1 MGRSR
6 LLNILLR
13 MRPFTTLVYIL
24 FIQKK
29 QINLMNT
36 FLFLTDFDL
45 MAFLQGDSFINALKS
60 LGLAILVWMIGTI
73 VINQTVKVLAN
84 TMEKA
89 KMDASLRPF
98 LVSMAGTLLKV
109 LLMLAVAST
118 LGMEVTSF
126 VAILSAAAFAIG
138 MALQG
143 GLANFAGGVMIL
155 VFKPFKIGDVITSQG
170 FTGKVREIQIFN
182 TILVTPDNQ
191 VIILPNGPVS
201 NGPIQNVTMESTRRV
216 DMVFGIGYGDDI
228 QKAKEV
234 IDQVLK
240 SCPQITDH
248 SKTVVVVSALGD
260 SSVNFA
266 VRPWTATADYWTV
279 HAYVHENIKLEFN
292 KHNIGIPY
300 PTMDVNLLK
309 QD

>member
-1 MGRSR
+1 
-6 LLNILLR
+6 
-13 MRPFTTLVYIL
+13 
-24 FIQKK
+24 
-29 QINLMNT
+29 MNT
-36 FLFLTDFDL
+36 FLFLADFDIIT
-45 MAFLQGDSFINALKS
+45 FLQGPSIINALKS
-60 LGLAILVWMIGTI
+60 LGLAILVWIIGSV
-73 VINQTVKVLAN
+73 VINQVVKILAN

-89 KMDASLRPF
+89 KFDASLRPF
-98 LVSMAGTLLKV
+98 LVSMISTLLKV

-126 VAILSAAAFAIG
+126 VAILSAAAFAVG
-138 MALQG
+138 LALQG

-155 VFKPFKIGDVITSQG
+155 IFKPFKIGDVITSQG

-182 TILVTPDNQ
+182 TILITPDNQ

-216 DMVFGIGYGDDI
+216 DMTFGIGYGDDI
-228 QKAKEV
+228 KKAKEV

-248 SKTVVVVSALGD
+248 SKTVVVVSGLGD

-266 VRPWTATADYWTV
+266 VRPWAATADYWAV
-279 HAYVHENIKLEFN
+279 HAFVHENIKLEFN
-292 KHNIGIPY
+292 KNDIGIPY
-300 PTMDVNLLK
+300 PTMDINMLK

>member
-1 MGRSR
+1 M
-6 LLNILLR
+6 N
-13 MRPFTTLVYIL
+13 TIL
-24 FIQKK
+24 F
-29 QINLMNT
+29 LA
-36 FLFLTDFDL
+36 DFDI
-45 MAFLQGDSFINALKS
+45 MAFLQGPSFISALKA
-60 LGLAILVWMIGTI
+60 LGLAILVWMIGS
-73 VINQTVKVLAN
+73 VFINQAVKFAASA
-84 TMEKA
+84 MEKA
-89 KMDASLRPF
+89 KFDASLRPF
-98 LVSMAGTLLKV
+98 LVSMISTLLKV

-126 VAILSAAAFAIG
+126 VAILSAAAFAVG

-201 NGPIQNVTMESTRRV
+201 NGPIQNITMESTRRV

-248 SKTVVVVSALGD
+248 SKTAVFVLSLGD
-260 SSVNFA
+260 SSVNLA
-266 VRPWTATADYWTV
+266 VRPWTATADYWAV
-279 HAYVHENIKLEFN
+279 HSYIQENIKIEFDKN
-292 KHNIGIPY
+292 NIGIPY
-300 PTMDVNLLK
+300 PTMDVNILK

>member
-1 MGRSR
+1 
-6 LLNILLR
+6 
-13 MRPFTTLVYIL
+13 
-24 FIQKK
+24 
-29 QINLMNT
+29 MNA
-36 FLFLTDFDL
+36 FLFLADGDFDV
-45 MAFLQGDSFINALKS
+45 MAFLQGESFINALKS
-60 LGLAILVWMIGTI
+60 LGLAILVWIVGSILIG
-73 VINQTVKVLAN
+73 QAVKILAN
-84 TMEKA
+84 AMEKA
-89 KMDASLRPF
+89 KFDASLRPF
-98 LVSMAGTLLKV
+98 LVSMVGTLLKI

-126 VAILSAAAFAIG
+126 VAILSAAAFAVG

-182 TILVTPDNQ
+182 TVLLTPDNQ

-201 NGPIQNVTMESTRRV
+201 NGPIQNITMEPTRRV
-216 DMVFGIGYGDDI
+216 DMTFGIGYGDNI

-234 IDQVLK
+234 IHQVLE

-248 SKTVVVVSALGD
+248 SKTVVVISSLGD

-266 VRPWTATADYWTV
+266 VRPWTATADYWAV
-279 HAYVHENIKLEFN
+279 HSYMHENIKLEFDKN
-292 KHNIGIPY
+292 NIGIPY